1 MTSPQLPNVQERVFE
16 GERYILA
23 QGPALRAGAT
33 LEVTVSGL
41 PHHSP
46 WPRRIAL
53 ALALVM
59 LGAGFWVAGRRPSPT
74 ANAARVKQLSGKREK
89 IFSELV
95 RLEQQ
100 RRAGSIDAAKYA
112 ERRAAL
118 VSQLERVYRDLDGEG
133 GQSAVA

>member
-1 MTSPQLPNVQERVFE
+1 MSRSAPSKEST
-16 GERYILA
+16 YILA
-23 QGPALRAGAT
+23 QGPALQSGRT
-33 LEVTVSGL
+33 LAVTVSGL

-53 ALALVM
+53 ALAVVM
-59 LGAGFWVAGRRPSPT
+59 LGTGFWFAGRRPSPT
-74 ANAARVKQLSGKREK
+74 ANAARIKQLSGKREK

-112 ERRAAL
+112 ERRPAL
-118 VSQLERVYRDLDGEG
+118 VAQLERVYRDLDAEG